1 MNKNVA
7 AIICAAGPSSR
18 FGGQD
23 SRSSTG
29 NKNKQAFGGLRKKQ
43 FVDVAG
49 RACFLRS
56 VELFSNRDDVKQVLL
71 AISPED
77 EELVS
82 VKWGANLKFFNV
94 KICLG
99 GAERFETVSKA
110 LELVKKTIDLIAVHD
125 AVRCCVTGEL
135 IDEVITAAAKTGAAI
150 PACPVSATIKEVKDK
165 MITRTVDRSNLYEA
179 QTPQVFDASLLKKA
193 YANLSILR
201 PLGTTE
207 DGKNLKDRKTCSEP
221 VEPISDDAQLVEAL
235 GRKVTIVEADS
246 SNIKITRQ
254 SDVAIAEAI
263 LKSRPRPKPEGPIG
277 PYIEAQW

>member
-1 MNKNVA
+1 MSKNVV

-18 FGGQD
+18 FNNQD
-23 SRSSTG
+23 SKSSG
-29 NKNKQAFGGLRKKQ
+29 SDKSKLPFSGLRKKQ

-110 LELVKKTIDLIAVHD
+110 LELVKDDIDLIAVHD
-125 AVRCCVTGEL
+125 AVRCCVTEEL
-135 IDEVITAAAKTGAAI
+135 IDAVIAAAAKTGAAI

-165 MITRTVDRSNLYEA
+165 TITRTVDRSSLYEA

-193 YANLSILR
+193 YANL
-201 PLGTTE
+201 
-207 DGKNLKDRKTCSEP
+207 KNLKDSK
-221 VEPISDDAQLVEAL
+221 ISDDAQLVEAL

-277 PYIEAQW
+277 PYAEAQW

>member
-1 MNKNVA
+1 MSKNVA

-18 FGGQD
+18 FSGQSD
-23 SRSSTG
+23 AADR
-29 NKNKQAFGGLRKKQ
+29 NKAAFGGLKKKQ
-43 FVDVAG
+43 FVNVAG

-56 VELFSNRDDVKQVLL
+56 VELFSNHDDVKQVLL

-99 GAERFETVSKA
+99 GTERFETVSKA
-110 LELVKKTIDLIAVHD
+110 LELVKDDIDLIAVHD

-135 IDEVITAAAKTGAAI
+135 IDTVIAAAAKTGAAI

-165 MITRTVDRSNLYEA
+165 TIIRTVDRSSLYEA
-179 QTPQVFDASLLKKA
+179 QTPQIFDASLLKKA
-193 YANLSILR
+193 YANL
-201 PLGTTE
+201 
-207 DGKNLKDRKTCSEP
+207 KNLKDGKTCSEP
-221 VEPISDDAQLVEAL
+221 VEPISDDSQLVEAL

-263 LKSRPRPKPEGPIG
+263 LKSRPKPKPEGPIG
-277 PYIEAQW
+277 PYVEAQW